1 MAANGAYLPRDS
13 AVLVAPSLA
22 RLRAELL
29 ARLRAG
35 ELDGVLGSATEL
47 NALGHVDAAELE
59 LPGAADRPARGP
71 FLLEI
76 GFPCWHYHAVQ
87 QMPFMGYGGM
97 VTLAQR
103 LIDPPRLLDGAR
115 GAVR

>member
-1 MAANGAYLPRDS
+1 MTLPPK
-13 AVLVAPSLA
+13 ATVVTAPSLA

-29 ARLRAG
+29 DKLQER
-35 ELDGVLGSATEL
+35 EIDGLLGSATEL
-47 NALGHVDAAELE
+47 NALGRIGTEDLLPRESPGQAE
-59 LPGAADRPARGP
+59 GRGP
-71 FLLEI
+71 FVLEI